1 MLHLCASLFKLILLL
16 VTHSFYM
23 FQNVDELVEKAM
35 PHNIRLNRELNLDA
49 PHGKCCEITFSISR
63 RDSTMH
69 R

>member
-1 MLHLCASLFKLILLL
+1 M
-16 VTHSFYM
+16 VTNSFYM

-49 PHGKCCEITFSISR
+49 PHGKCCEITFSLSR
-63 RDSTMH
+63 RDSTMY